1 MQSSTKFALFWLS
14 FFTIMQFYQAK
25 ERTLRKGRLVQNNS
39 LKGKN
44 SLVGVDFFP
53 VHLSYTGNWSYRG
66 FFFIW
71 SSIEV
76 VYEGGLYPSK
86 VGFTS
91 RAKRGEAARV
101 VKVRPLLSEKDQKK
115 SMGTLLFDVGWQ
127 LSCPLLIRHESYA
140 EGMLEFPSRIW
151 GQESPKNLQKIQE
164 KISLVRN
171 FSRQQR
177 FFLNFLTHFFFRI
190 VRLFPERV

>member
-76 VYEGGLYPSK
+76 VYEGGLSPSK

-91 RAKRGEAARV
+91 RAKRGEGCKSPPTSVWEGPKKIHGNFTFWCRMATFLPITHQTWILRRGNARISIEDL
-101 VKVRPLLSEKDQKK
+101 RPRKSEK
-115 SMGTLLFDVGWQ
+115 
-127 LSCPLLIRHESYA
+127 
-140 EGMLEFPSRIW
+140 
-151 GQESPKNLQKIQE
+151 SPKNSGKNFTSQE
-164 KISLVRN
+164 
-171 FSRQQR
+171 
-177 FFLNFLTHFFFRI
+177 FF
-190 VRLFPERV
+190 